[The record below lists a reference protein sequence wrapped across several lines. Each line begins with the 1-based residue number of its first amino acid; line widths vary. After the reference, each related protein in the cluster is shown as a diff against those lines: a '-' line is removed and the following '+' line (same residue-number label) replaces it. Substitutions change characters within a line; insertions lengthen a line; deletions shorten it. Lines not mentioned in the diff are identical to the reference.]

1 MTGVWNGEQLVSNKT
16 ELQTRLIQHIVKDRI
31 HKGTATDLI
40 NNLTTTDVRTC
51 PHVKYNDKF
60 SMSRDRLIVII
71 LCVCVCVCVRA
82 CASTCVRAC
91 VRAWVGGFVRACL
104 WVSFCCFQLHQ

>member
-40 NNLTTTDVRTC
+40 NNLTPTDVRTC
-51 PHVKYNDKF
+51 PHVKYNNSISVGGWF
-60 SMSRDRLIVII
+60 II
-71 LCVCVCVCVRA
+71 MHLCV
-82 CASTCVRAC
+82 S
-91 VRAWVGGFVRACL
+91 FVINIISCNIEKPTFL
-104 WVSFCCFQLHQ
+104 PG

>member
-40 NNLTTTDVRTC
+40 NNLTTTDVRKC

-60 SMSRDRLIVII
+60 SVGGWFLIII
-71 LCVCVCVCVRA
+71 QCVCVCLLLSA
-82 CASTCVRAC
+82 
-91 VRAWVGGFVRACL
+91 
-104 WVSFCCFQLHQ
+104 